1 MSCTHIQDSAMK
13 IAAAIIYPSIILL
26 STVGNSIVILTVI
39 RSVAMRTITNL
50 FIANLAVSDLLM
62 TFVSTPF
69 TPLAFYMKGW
79 KLPSALCHLLPM
91 TMGTSVYVS
100 TLTSTAIAVDRY
112 LVIVH
117 PFVSRMSET
126 ICGLIIA
133 SVWLFSILVTLP
145 LGIYQEIKVDPVT
158 KDANC
163 EQSWPDK
170 GSQPVRKVYS
180 IYTVITFVLQFVVP
194 CFIISICYY
203 RVSCVLRARCDLK
216 IGSGQ
221 KSREREESDIRR
233 KRRTNKMLIA
243 MVVIFV
249 LCWIPLHALWIIVD
263 SVGGQIEESWHFHN
277 AFIFCHMLA
286 MSSAVYNPFL
296 YAWLN
301 NNFRQ
306 EFQAIL
312 QCRGKTQGP
321 RNMNRSDNHSKIV
334 CDFGISIGVNHLCY
348 STKTN
353 IRNNSYVPFGSY
365 MACSISVDCNC
376 YAIAKLGFRVRTR
389 NILTCN
395 KKSMSSLSE
404 YSHTHTLLR
413 NRYSYDFCKYVYICL
428 CVCGPIAVKLFL
440 YSSLS
445 YKPER
450 YESTFCSS

>member
-1 MSCTHIQDSAMK
+1 MTTEILPFLTESSVMGNESSATCEAQQSNSAMK
-13 IAAAIIYPSIILL
+13 IAAAVIYPSIILL
-26 STVGNSIVILTVI
+26 STVGNSIVILTVV
-39 RSVAMRTITNL
+39 RSAAMRTITNL

-69 TPLAFYMKGW
+69 TPMAFYMKGW
-79 KLPSALCHLLPM
+79 KLPTVLCHLLPM

-117 PFVSRMSET
+117 PFVSRMSEL

-163 EQSWPDK
+163 EESWPDK
-170 GSQPVRKVYS
+170 GSQP

-194 CFIISICYY
+194 CFIISLCYY

-216 IGSGQ
+216 IGTGQ

-306 EFQAIL
+306 ELQAIL
-312 QCRGKTQGP
+312 QCRGKTQNP
-321 RNMNRSDNHSKIV
+321 RNVNRSDIPNVEMSYLPTNTYRMNTPRVSFDVTSPRKATTHRLTIADGDGGVWHGPSVNETIEAETQLGSRKIETEYHV
-334 CDFGISIGVNHLCY
+334 LC
-348 STKTN
+348 
-353 IRNNSYVPFGSY
+353 
-365 MACSISVDCNC
+365 C
-376 YAIAKLGFRVRTR
+376 
-389 NILTCN
+389 
-395 KKSMSSLSE
+395 
-404 YSHTHTLLR
+404 LL
-413 NRYSYDFCKYVYICL
+413 
-428 CVCGPIAVKLFL
+428 
-440 YSSLS
+440 
-445 YKPER
+445 
-450 YESTFCSS
+450 